1 MVQESYLRRHMG
13 NVSLYIEYTTIG
25 MQLKTEILITLICLL
40 SLSIIKL
47 MVDQSKIY
55 QRISGYEM

>member
-1 MVQESYLRRHMG
+1 
-13 NVSLYIEYTTIG
+13 
-25 MQLKTEILITLICLL
+25 MQLKTEILITLMRLL

-47 MVDQSKIY
+47 MVDQSKTY